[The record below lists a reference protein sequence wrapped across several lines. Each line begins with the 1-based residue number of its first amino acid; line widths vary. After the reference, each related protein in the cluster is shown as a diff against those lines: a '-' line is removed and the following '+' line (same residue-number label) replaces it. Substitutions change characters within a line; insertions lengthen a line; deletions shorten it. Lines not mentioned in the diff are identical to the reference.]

1 MSFLWRRVGYAR
13 RARGG
18 GGCGGGSAAA
28 TRTFE
33 TVTKGQLTM
42 MLSSSWHAALTMLT
56 GCDAHPP
63 TGCCAAPHSA

>member
-1 MSFLWRRVGYAR
+1 VGARGEFFVAQGGVRAPGTRRRRVR
-13 RARGG
+13 RRQ
-18 GGCGGGSAAA
+18 
-28 TRTFE
+28 RTFE
-33 TVTKGQLTM
+33 TVTTGQLTM

>member
-1 MSFLWRRVGYAR
+1 M
-13 RARGG
+13 ARGTRAG
-18 GGCGGGSAAA
+18 HAAA
-28 TRTFE
+28 AGAAAARTFE
-33 TVTKGQLTM
+33 TVTTGQLTM

>member
-1 MSFLWRRVGYAR
+1 MSFVAQGGV
-13 RARGG
+13 RAPGTAAG
-18 GGCGGGSAAA
+18 AAA

-33 TVTKGQLTM
+33 TVTTGQLTM

>member
-1 MSFLWRRVGYAR
+1 MSKKRGAGYGR

-18 GGCGGGSAAA
+18 GSAAA
-28 TRTFE
+28 ARTLE
-33 TVTKGQLTM
+33 TVTTGQLTM